1 MNFLTEVTKLL
12 TSRGASRPEIE
23 AAKAGVLAMAGSQWC
38 PCGHALDSDRA
49 CLNGRI
55 YGPCGSPHCD
65 GPCTDTYG
73 YCNADVCACPE
84 EDE

>member
-1 MNFLTEVTKLL
+1 MT
-12 TSRGASRPEIE
+12 
-23 AAKAGVLAMAGSQWC
+23 AARC
-38 PCGHALDSDRA
+38 PCGHAVDSGRA

-55 YGPCGSPHCD
+55 YGPCESEHCD

-73 YCNADVCACPE
+73 FCSSDGCLCE